1 MKREMQQDFQ
11 NYIQQ
16 TQGADPRKQR
26 VQRQK
31 QPSQDA
37 GGFFPGDNNRVTAS
51 RESTKRNQIADEVFN
66 EILNKKTK
74 AQEYLPSKVGSSK
87 FIVNSHV

>member
-16 TQGADPRKQR
+16 NQGVDPRKQR

-37 GGFFPGDNNRVTAS
+37 GGCFPGDNNRVIAS
-51 RESTKRNQIADEVFN
+51 RESQKRSQIADDVFN

-74 AQEYLPSKVGSSK
+74 AQEYLPSKIGTSRFLVMLY
-87 FIVNSHV
+87 F